1 MAQAEKTVRLQ
12 KIIARS
18 GFTSRRKAEELIQH
32 GLVTVNGET
41 VMTLG
46 TKVDPAIDHIKVE
59 GRHLKSRPPDMFL
72 MLNKPLGYISTLH
85 DPAGR
90 PTIKALVPKP
100 SIRLF
105 PVGRLDYDSEGLLLL
120 TNNGDIAQACLHPA
134 HHVHKTYL
142 VKIKGI
148 LEEPEIQN
156 LRHGLM
162 LEDGPT
168 APAKVKKAG
177 KAAANSWVEITIHEG
192 RKHQVK
198 RMFEQ
203 IGHPVIR
210 LKRVQFGPLNLGTLP
225 PGQTRYL
232 TDKEANDLRH
242 LLIAPESPRPAIRQ
256 SIKKTEKFPAFRPAG
271 QLRPRSAITNSM
283 RSNST
288 PSPSESTGKSRPWLS
303 TRQPIQKVEK
313 APSSRPTARPTAPS
327 RPPSPN
333 PDSIRRKSTPAPVGT
348 TGQGKRHESKDQP
361 IKRTENLPKSGP
373 AGQFWPRQGNPKPTR
388 RKKTISTPGTTSKA
402 RPRRPGATSKS
413 RFKFKT

>member
-1 MAQAEKTVRLQ
+1 MAQSEKTVRLQ

-18 GFTSRRKAEELIQH
+18 GITSRRKAEDLIRH

-46 TKVDPAIDHIKVE
+46 TKVDPVVDHIKVN
-59 GRHLKSRPPDMFL
+59 GRHLKSQPPDMFL

-100 SIRLF
+100 SLRVF

-148 LEEPEIQN
+148 LEDSEIQQ

-177 KAAANSWVEITIHEG
+177 KAEANSWVEITIHEG

-232 TDKEANDLRH
+232 TDKEANDLRD
-242 LLIAPESPRPAIRQ
+242 LLIAPQTPLLSKHEPIKSIR
-256 SIKKTEKFPAFRPAG
+256 KF
-271 QLRPRSAITNSM
+271 
-283 RSNST
+283 
-288 PSPSESTGKSRPWLS
+288 SPS
-303 TRQPIQKVEK
+303 
-313 APSSRPTARPTAPS
+313 ARAAPS
-327 RPPSPN
+327 RPRPA
-333 PDSIRRKSTPAPVGT
+333 KSN
-348 TGQGKRHESKDQP
+348 P
-361 IKRTENLPKSGP
+361 IKNTRTSSTLGIAGKSGP
-373 AGQFWPRQGNPKPTR
+373 HWPKRKQESKGKFSTSTGTAPLRPHLANANPIRSKNTQSPLGSTG
-388 RKKTISTPGTTSKA
+388 KTQ
-402 RPRRPGATSKS
+402 PRRQPVTSRS
-413 RFKFKT
+413 RVNLKH

>member
-18 GFTSRRKAEELIQH
+18 GVASRRKAEELIQH
-32 GLVTVNGET
+32 GLVTVNGAT

-46 TKVDPAIDHIKVE
+46 TKIDPAVDHIKVE
-59 GRHLKSRPPDMFL
+59 GRHLKSQPPDMFL

-148 LEEPEIQN
+148 LEEPEIQK

-232 TDKEANDLRH
+232 TDKEANDLRQ
-242 LLIAPESPRPAIRQ
+242 LLIAPESPRPAVHQTRTKNTRESRPANLLRPRPATTNSVRSKYTALPGEKSGQ
-256 SIKKTEKFPAFRPAG
+256 ARPWAPTRPMIKKTENFPPSRPTVPS
-271 QLRPRSAITNSM
+271 RPRPVTPNTV
-283 RSNST
+283 RSKNT
-288 PSPSESTGKSRPWLS
+288 PSPMRTISQAESHRPGKKTGKFL
-303 TRQPIQKVEK
+303 
-313 APSSRPTARPTAPS
+313 
-327 RPPSPN
+327 
-333 PDSIRRKSTPAPVGT
+333 
-348 TGQGKRHESKDQP
+348 
-361 IKRTENLPKSGP
+361 KSGP
-373 AGQFWPRQGNPKPTR
+373 GNQFQLPQRTQNFTR
-388 RKKTISTPGTTSKA
+388 SKKTDWTPGTTGKA
-402 RPRRPGATSKS
+402 RHHRPDIQSNS
-413 RFKFKT
+413 RFKFKI

>member
-1 MAQAEKTVRLQ
+1 MAQAEKSVRLQ

-18 GFTSRRKAEELIQH
+18 GFASRRKAEELIQH

-46 TKVDPAIDHIKVE
+46 TKVDPAVDHIKVE

-85 DPAGR
+85 DPGGR

-148 LEEPEIQN
+148 LEEAEIQK
-156 LRHGLM
+156 LRNGLM

-177 KAAANSWVEITIHEG
+177 KAATNSWVEITIHEG

-242 LLIAPESPRPAIRQ
+242 LLVAHESLGLPIRQ
-256 SIKKTEKFPAFRPAG
+256 PIKRTEKFPASGHSG
-271 QLRPRSAITNSM
+271 QLRPRPANPNSI
-283 RSNST
+283 RTKNT
-288 PSPSESTGKSRPWLS
+288 PSSAGMSGQARPWTP
-303 TRQPIQKVEK
+303 TRLPMKKPEIFPPSKGTTI
-313 APSSRPTARPTAPS
+313 SSRPRSPIS
-327 RPPSPN
+327 NSIRSKNSPSPART
-333 PDSIRRKSTPAPVGT
+333 SAQAGLYR
-348 TGQGKRHESKDQP
+348 SKDQP
-361 IKRTENLPKSGP
+361 IKRTENFLKSGP
-373 AGQFWPRQGNPKPTR
+373 AGQFWPRQGNPKSTR
-388 RKKTISTPGTTSKA
+388 GKKAISIPGTTGKT
-402 RPRRPGATSKS
+402 RPRRLGVTSKS

>member
-1 MAQAEKTVRLQ
+1 MGIDMAQAEKTVRLQ

-18 GFTSRRKAEELIQH
+18 GVASRRKAEELIQH

-46 TKVDPAIDHIKVE
+46 TKVDPAVDHIKVE

-72 MLNKPLGYISTLH
+72 MLNKPVGYISTLH

-148 LEEPEIQN
+148 LEEPEIQK

-242 LLIAPESPRPAIRQ
+242 LLIAPESPGPTVRQPKTAQMRLSRSAGQLRPRPATPNSIRSKNIASPAEKTGQ
-256 SIKKTEKFPAFRPAG
+256 TRPWTPTRPLIKKTEKFPPSRPATPS
-271 QLRPRSAITNSM
+271 RPRS
-283 RSNST
+283 
-288 PSPSESTGKSRPWLS
+288 
-303 TRQPIQKVEK
+303 
-313 APSSRPTARPTAPS
+313 
-327 RPPSPN
+327 PN
-333 PDSIRRKSTPAPVGT
+333 PNSIKRRSTSTSEGT
-348 TGQGKRHESKDQP
+348 IGQAGVHRSTDQP
-361 IKRTENLPKSGP
+361 IKRMESFPKSGP
-373 AGQFWPRQGNPKPTR
+373 AGQFWPRQGNPKPIR
-388 RKKTISTPGTTSKA
+388 SKKTISTPGTTGNA
-402 RPRRPGATSKS
+402 RPRRPGVTSKS

>member
-1 MAQAEKTVRLQ
+1 MPQAEKTVRLQ
-12 KIIARS
+12 KVIARS
-18 GFTSRRKAEELIQH
+18 GIASRRKAEELIQH

-46 TKVDPAIDHIKVE
+46 TKVDPVHDHIKVE

-120 TNNGDIAQACLHPA
+120 TNNGDIAQACLHPT
-134 HHVHKTYL
+134 HHVQKTYL

-148 LEEPEIQN
+148 LEEPEIQK

-177 KAAANSWVEITIHEG
+177 KAQANSWVEITIHEG

-242 LLIAPESPRPAIRQ
+242 LLIAPEMPRLPIREP
-256 SIKKTEKFPAFRPAG
+256 IKRTVKLPTSRPTG
-271 QLRPRSAITNSM
+271 QLRPRPANPNSI
-283 RSNST
+283 RSKNT
-288 PSPSESTGKSRPWLS
+288 PSPAGATRQARPWTP
-303 TRQPIQKVEK
+303 TRPPIKRTEK
-313 APSSRPTARPTAPS
+313 FPTSRPTAPS
-327 RPPSPN
+327 RPRPANPNPSRSKSAPSP
-333 PDSIRRKSTPAPVGT
+333 AGT
-348 TGQGKRHESKDQP
+348 TGHTRPHLPKRQP
-361 IKRTENLPKSGP
+361 IKRTEKFPKSGP
-373 AGQFWPRQGNPKPTR
+373 AGQFWPRQGSPKPTR
-388 RKKTISTPGTTSKA
+388 SKKTISTLGTTGKA
-402 RPRRPGATSKS
+402 RPRRPGVTSKS

>member
-1 MAQAEKTVRLQ
+1 MGIDMAQAEKTVRLQ

-18 GFTSRRKAEELIQH
+18 GVASRRKAEELIQH

-46 TKVDPAIDHIKVE
+46 TKVDPAVDHIKVE

-148 LEEPEIQN
+148 LEEPEIQK

-168 APAKVKKAG
+168 APAKIKKAG

-232 TDKEANDLRH
+232 TDTEANDLRH
-242 LLIAPESPRPAIRQ
+242 LLIASESPGPTVRQ
-256 SIKKTEKFPAFRPAG
+256 PNTTNLPLSRPAG
-271 QLRPRSAITNSM
+271 QLRPRTGTPNPI
-283 RSNST
+283 RSKST
-288 PSPSESTGKSRPWLS
+288 ASPAEKTGQTRPWTPARPPIKKTEKGSPSRP
-303 TRQPIQKVEK
+303 
-313 APSSRPTARPTAPS
+313 AAPS
-327 RPPSPN
+327 RPRSPN
-333 PDSIRRKSTPAPVGT
+333 PNSIKRKSTLTSAGT
-348 TGQGKRHESKDQP
+348 IDRAGLHPSKNQP
-361 IKRTENLPKSGP
+361 IKRMENFPKSGP
-373 AGQFWPRQGNPKPTR
+373 AGQFWPRQGNPKPIR
-388 RKKTISTPGTTSKA
+388 SKKTISTPGTTGNA
-402 RPRRPGATSKS
+402 RPRRPGVTSKS

>member
-1 MAQAEKTVRLQ
+1 MAQSEKTVRLQ

-18 GFTSRRKAEELIQH
+18 GITSRRKAEELIQH

-46 TKVDPAIDHIKVE
+46 TKVDPVHDHIKVE

-148 LEEPEIQN
+148 LEEPEIQQ

-168 APAKVKKAG
+168 APAQVKKAG
-177 KAAANSWVEITIHEG
+177 KAEANSWVEITIHEG
-192 RKHQVK
+192 RKHQIK

-203 IGHPVIR
+203 IGHPVLR

-242 LLIAPESPRPAIRQ
+242 LLSAPETSRLPKCQP
-256 SIKKTEKFPAFRPAG
+256 IKKTEGLPPTTPAAP
-271 QLRPRSAITNSM
+271 LRPRPANLNSM
-283 RSNST
+283 RSQRT
-288 PSPSESTGKSRPWLS
+288 PSPAGTTSQARPWLPKP
-303 TRQPIQKVEK
+303 QPSKRTEK
-313 APSSRPTARPTAPS
+313 FPTSRPTASS
-327 RPPSPN
+327 RPRAANLNPIRSQRTPSP
-333 PDSIRRKSTPAPVGT
+333 AGT
-348 TGQGKRHESKDQP
+348 TSQARPWLPKPQP
-361 IKRTENLPKSGP
+361 SKRTEKFPKSGP
-373 AGQFWPRQGNPKPTR
+373 AGQFWPRPAKPKPTR
-388 RKKTISTPGTTSKA
+388 SKKTISTSGISAQTQ
-402 RPRRPGATSKS
+402 PRRPGVTPKTRS
-413 RFKFKT
+413 KFKT

>member
-1 MAQAEKTVRLQ
+1 MGIVMAQAEKTVRLQ

-18 GFTSRRKAEELIQH
+18 GVASRRKAEELIQH
-32 GLVTVNGET
+32 GLVTVNGKT

-46 TKVDPAIDHIKVE
+46 TKVDPAVDHIKVE

-134 HHVHKTYL
+134 HHVQKTYL

-148 LEEPEIQN
+148 LEETEIQK

-198 RMFEQ
+198 RMFES

-210 LKRVQFGPLNLGTLP
+210 LKRVQFGPLNLGTLS

-242 LLIAPESPRPAIRQ
+242 LLIALESPGPTVRQ
-256 SIKKTEKFPAFRPAG
+256 PNTTDLRLSRPAG
-271 QLRPRSAITNSM
+271 QLRPPTGTPNSIRM
-283 RSNST
+283 KST
-288 PSPSESTGKSRPWLS
+288 VSLAEKTGQTQPW
-303 TRQPIQKVEK
+303 TP
-313 APSSRPTARPTAPS
+313 ARPLIKKTEKWSPS
-327 RPPSPN
+327 RPASPPRPRSPN
-333 PDSIRRKSTPAPVGT
+333 PNFIKRKSTPTSAGT
-348 TGQGKRHESKDQP
+348 IGQAGLHRSKNQTT
-361 IKRTENLPKSGP
+361 KSMENFPKSGP
-373 AGQFWPRQGNPKPTR
+373 AGQFWPRQGNLKPTR
-388 RKKTISTPGTTSKA
+388 RKKTISAPGTTGNA
-402 RPRRPGATSKS
+402 RPRRPGVTSKS

>member
-1 MAQAEKTVRLQ
+1 MPQAEKTVRLQ

-18 GFTSRRKAEELIQH
+18 GVASRRKAEELIQH
-32 GLVTVNGET
+32 GLVTVNGAT

-46 TKVDPAIDHIKVE
+46 TKIDPAVDHIKVE

-72 MLNKPLGYISTLH
+72 MLHKPLGYISTLH

-134 HHVHKTYL
+134 NHVHKTYL

-148 LEEPEIQN
+148 LEEPEIQK

-162 LEDGPT
+162 LEDGLT

-242 LLIAPESPRPAIRQ
+242 LLIAPESPRPAVHQTRTKNTRESRPANPLHPRPAKTKTAKTKYTASPAEKSDQAQPWAPTRPI
-256 SIKKTEKFPAFRPAG
+256 IKKTEKFPPFRSTVPP
-271 QLRPRSAITNSM
+271 RPRPVIPNTV
-283 RSNST
+283 RSKNT
-288 PSPSESTGKSRPWLS
+288 PSPVRTLGQAEPLQSRNQPGEKTEKLRKSGTANRFRVPQRTLKS
-303 TRQPIQKVEK
+303 TR
-313 APSSRPTARPTAPS
+313 S
-327 RPPSPN
+327 
-333 PDSIRRKSTPAPVGT
+333 
-348 TGQGKRHESKDQP
+348 
-361 IKRTENLPKSGP
+361 
-373 AGQFWPRQGNPKPTR
+373 
-388 RKKTISTPGTTSKA
+388 KKTDWTPGTSGKT
-402 RPRRPGATSKS
+402 RHRRPDIQSKS
-413 RFKFKT
+413 PFKFKT